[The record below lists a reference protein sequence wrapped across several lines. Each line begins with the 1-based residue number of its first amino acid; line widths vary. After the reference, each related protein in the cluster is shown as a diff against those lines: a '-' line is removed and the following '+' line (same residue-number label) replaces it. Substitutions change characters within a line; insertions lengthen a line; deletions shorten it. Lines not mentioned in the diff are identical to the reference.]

1 MENKIILKYY
11 NKAFF
16 GSLVGVFIFI
26 MCISFYL
33 DSKSNGGKIAKN
45 SIDRIIVTKSK
56 RSLDLYQGNHFV
68 TTYPIAIGKNPIGH
82 KEFEGDKKTPEGNYT
97 INSKNPNSGWHK
109 NLGISYPNAQDIA
122 HAKSLGKPPGGDIK
136 IHALRNGFG
145 FIGKL
150 HRSFDWTNGCI
161 AVTNE
166 EIDELYDA
174 IKIGAVIEI
183 QP

>member
-1 MENKIILKYY
+1 MNKQIIIVFLVAIVIYAAFLIFDTKDENKIQIPK
-11 NKAFF
+11 
-16 GSLVGVFIFI
+16 
-26 MCISFYL
+26 
-33 DSKSNGGKIAKN
+33 D
-45 SIDRIIVTKSK
+45 SIDKLIVYKSK
-56 RSLDLYQGNHFV
+56 HQLFTYTNDTLVKTYQ
-68 TTYPIAIGKNPIGH
+68 ISIGKNPIGH

-109 NLGISYPNAQDIA
+109 NLGISYPNAADA
-122 HAKSLGKPPGGDIK
+122 EYAKSLGKLPGGDIK

>member
-1 MENKIILKYY
+1 MTK
-11 NKAFF
+11 
-16 GSLVGVFIFI
+16 
-26 MCISFYL
+26 
-33 DSKSNGGKIAKN
+33 KIALILLSASLITYFGFLVFGTTEGQKTFIPKN
-45 SIDRIIVTKSK
+45 SIDSLVVYKSK
-56 RSLDLYQGNHFV
+56 HRLLVYSGTKLIK
-68 TTYPIAIGKNPIGH
+68 TYPISIGKNPIGD

-109 NLGISYPNAQDIA
+109 NLGISYPNPADIEQA
-122 HAKSLGKPPGGDIK
+122 RSLGKAPGGDIK

-161 AVTNE
+161 AVTDE

-174 IKIGAVIEI
+174 VKLGASIEI
-183 QP
+183 RP

>member
-1 MENKIILKYY
+1 MNKQIIIVFLVAIVIYATFRIFDTKDENKIQIPK
-11 NKAFF
+11 
-16 GSLVGVFIFI
+16 
-26 MCISFYL
+26 
-33 DSKSNGGKIAKN
+33 D
-45 SIDRIIVTKSK
+45 SIDKLIVYKSK
-56 RSLDLYQGNHFV
+56 HQLLAYTNDTLIK
-68 TTYPIAIGKNPIGH
+68 TYKISIGKNPIGD

-97 INSKNPNSGWHK
+97 INSKNLNSGWHK
-109 NLGISYPNAQDIA
+109 NMGISYPNAADIE

-166 EIDELYDA
+166 EVDELYDA
-174 IKIGAVIEI
+174 VKIGTVIEI
-183 QP
+183 RP